1 MGQER
6 YSLTFFSAHIRYL
19 CQMIIGL
26 FKTSLKENE
35 RRVPIYPEHLPR
47 YPIELRRN
55 MVFEA
60 GFGSDY
66 GFKDDYFVGLGAKVT
81 ARDDLFSRCDLLVL
95 PKPMPEDLARMS
107 PHQTLFGWSHAVQQR
122 AITQLAIDKRISVIS
137 WERMHHWSDKGEKL
151 VHVFY
156 KNNEIAGYAAVLH
169 CLQLVGIDGHYGPT
183 RRVVIL
189 SYGSVSRGAIYAF
202 HGLGFKKLYVYT
214 RRPPYLVADQNPD
227 ARHGQYFQ
235 APDGTLMARDSEG
248 KQFPLIEALARADI
262 ICNGILQDTN
272 GPVMFVREDE
282 VRRLKPRSV
291 VIDISCDEGMGFSF
305 ARATTFNNPVF
316 QVGDQITYY
325 SVDHTPSYL
334 WSAASSEIS
343 TALLPYLGIVQAGKT
358 AWKKDPTIARA
369 IDILDGIIQNPDIL
383 NFQKREKEYPYG
395 FL

>member
-1 MGQER
+1 MR
-6 YSLTFFSAHIRYL
+6 
-19 CQMIIGL
+19 IGL

-35 RRVPIYPEHLPR
+35 RRIPVYPEHLSR
-47 YPIELRRN
+47 YPEDLRRK
-55 MVFEA
+55 MVFES
-60 GFGSDY
+60 GYGLDY
-66 GFKDDYFVGLGAKVT
+66 GYKDDLFEDLGASIAV
-81 ARDDLFSRCDLLVL
+81 RDDLFSLCDLLVL
-95 PKPMPEDLARMS
+95 PKPMPADVSRMR
-107 PHQTLFGWSHAVQQR
+107 PRQILFGWSHAVQQV
-122 AITQLAIDKRISVIS
+122 AIAQPAIENRLTVIS
-137 WERMHHWSDKGEKL
+137 WENMHHWSRGGEKL

-202 HGLGFKKLYVYT
+202 HGLGFKKIYVYT

-235 APDGTLMARDSEG
+235 AADGTLMVRNDEG
-248 KQFPLIEALARADI
+248 NESRLIDTLAGADI

-272 GPVMFVREDE
+272 NPVMFVREDE
-282 VRRLKPRSV
+282 IHRLKPRSV
-291 VIDISCDEGMGFSF
+291 VIDISCDERMGFSF
-305 ARATTFNNPVF
+305 ARPTTFGDPVF
-316 QVGDQITYY
+316 QIGNKVTYY

-343 TALLPYLGIVQAGKT
+343 TALLPYLGIVEAGDK
-358 AWKKDPTIARA
+358 AWLKEPTIARA
-369 IDILDGIIQNPDIL
+369 IDIQDGVVRNPNIL
-383 NFQKREKEYPYG
+383 SFQKRKKEYPHG